1 MSGHISRIIL
11 SNFVYFTLFCIV
23 YMRNIV
29 LFIFCLVFIGFT
41 IYTES
46 KIFVNE
52 IVNSDLIIDALQYLN
67 QQLRVG
73 DSPGF
78 AYRKMLEMCDRTSLE
93 FKNEFNQ
100 MSPYAWMVF
109 DQLKS
114 EMDFNY
120 ETFENQLGVI
130 MSEMASRKLING
142 ILDKSR
148 MQINIMKHLP
158 LIIEM
163 LFLHNQTVDTFIY
176 SCSICLL
183 MISNAL
189 TYNYFREI
197 LW

>member
-1 MSGHISRIIL
+1 
-11 SNFVYFTLFCIV
+11 
-23 YMRNIV
+23 
-29 LFIFCLVFIGFT
+29 
-41 IYTES
+41 
-46 KIFVNE
+46 
-52 IVNSDLIIDALQYLN
+52 
-67 QQLRVG
+67 
-73 DSPGF
+73 
-78 AYRKMLEMCDRTSLE
+78 MCDRTSLE

-163 LFLHNQTVDTFIY
+163 LFLHNQTLDTFIY